1 MPKNKSE
8 EIPITIKAPSTP
20 KRTETIGG
28 ISIAIFAAILA
39 ITELVNNNLEKER
52 MISHSQ
58 FVNYSNWYQS
68 KSIKQS
74 LKESELDYLTAL
86 TETGIVPNDKIKHF
100 KTKITQTKS
109 MVLKYE
115 AEKTEILVGSSN
127 VPRQHWAQ
135 DLDGE
140 MGRIVGIN
148 EWEKLTQEYETATQK
163 FDLGKLLFQICIVL
177 GAVCIIIR
185 DNEKLQKNYIVLM
198 LVFGTIG
205 ILISAYGFI
214 LAP

>member
-1 MPKNKSE
+1 MSTIKSE
-8 EIPITIKAPSTP
+8 QTSTTTP
-20 KRTETIGG
+20 RTLERTETIGG
-28 ISIAIFAAILA
+28 ILIAVFAALLA
-39 ITELVNNNLEKER
+39 IAELVNNNLEEEM

-74 LKESELDYLTAL
+74 LKESELDYLNAL
-86 TETGIVPNDKIKHF
+86 TETGIIPEDKIKNINA
-100 KTKITQTKS
+100 KIAQTKG

-127 VPRQHWAQ
+127 VPREHWAQ

-140 MGRIVGIN
+140 MGKIIGIN
-148 EWEKLTQEYETATQK
+148 EWEKLTQDYETATKK

-185 DNEKLQKNYIVLM
+185 DNKKLQKNFIILM
-198 LVFGTIG
+198 LAFGAIG
-205 ILISAYGFI
+205 ILISAYGLI

>member
-1 MPKNKSE
+1 MSTNKSE
-8 EIPITIKAPSTP
+8 QTPATTP
-20 KRTETIGG
+20 KILERTDSLGG
-28 ISIAIFAAILA
+28 ILIAVFAALLA
-39 ITELVNNNLEKER
+39 IAELVNNDLEEEM
-52 MISHSQ
+52 MIAHGQ

-74 LKESELDYLTAL
+74 LKESELDYLNAL
-86 TETGIVPNDKIKHF
+86 TEAGIIPEDKSNNI
-100 KTKITQTKS
+100 KTKIAQTKG

-127 VPRQHWAQ
+127 VPREHWAQ

-140 MGRIVGIN
+140 MGKITGIN
-148 EWEKLTQEYETATQK
+148 QWEKLTQDYETATKK

-177 GAVCIIIR
+177 GAICIIIR
-185 DNEKLQKNYIVLM
+185 ENKKLQKNFILLM
-198 LVFGTIG
+198 LAFGAIG
-205 ILISAYGFI
+205 IIISIYGFI

>member
-1 MPKNKSE
+1 MSTIKSE
-8 EIPITIKAPSTP
+8 QTSTTTP
-20 KRTETIGG
+20 RTLERTETIGG
-28 ISIAIFAAILA
+28 ILIAVFAALLA
-39 ITELVNNNLEKER
+39 IAELVNNNLEEEM

-74 LKESELDYLTAL
+74 LKESELDYLNAL
-86 TETGIVPNDKIKHF
+86 TETGIIPEDKIKNF
-100 KTKITQTKS
+100 KTKIAQTKS

-127 VPRQHWAQ
+127 VPREHWSQ

-140 MGRIVGIN
+140 MGKIIGIN
-148 EWEKLTQEYETATQK
+148 EWEKLTQEYDSATQK
-163 FDLGKLLFQICIVL
+163 FDLGKLFFQICIVL
-177 GAVCIIIR
+177 GAVCIIIH
-185 DNEKLQKNYIVLM
+185 DNKKLQKNFIALM
-198 LVFGTIG
+198 LVFGAIG
-205 ILISAYGFI
+205 IMISVYGFT

>member
-1 MPKNKSE
+1 MSTNKSE
-8 EIPITIKAPSTP
+8 EKTTTTP
-20 KRTETIGG
+20 KILDRTETIGG
-28 ISIAIFAAILA
+28 ILIAVFAALLA
-39 ITELVNNNLEKER
+39 IAELVNNNLEEEM
-52 MISHSQ
+52 MIAHSQ

-74 LKESELDYLTAL
+74 LKESELDYLNAL
-86 TETGIVPNDKIKHF
+86 TETGIIPED
-100 KTKITQTKS
+100 KTKNIKAKIAQTKS

-127 VPRQHWAQ
+127 VPREHWAQ

-140 MGRIVGIN
+140 MGKIIGII
-148 EWEKLTQEYETATQK
+148 EWEKLTQDYETATKK

-185 DNEKLQKNYIVLM
+185 DNKKLQKNFIVLM
-198 LVFGTIG
+198 LAFGAIG

>member
-1 MPKNKSE
+1 MSTIKSE
-8 EIPITIKAPSTP
+8 QTSTTTP
-20 KRTETIGG
+20 RTLERTETIGG
-28 ISIAIFAAILA
+28 ILIAVFAALLA
-39 ITELVNNNLEKER
+39 IAELVNNNLEEEM

-74 LKESELDYLTAL
+74 LKESELDYLNAL
-86 TETGIVPNDKIKHF
+86 TETGIIPEDKIKNINA
-100 KTKITQTKS
+100 KIAQTKG

-127 VPRQHWAQ
+127 VPREHWAQ

-140 MGRIVGIN
+140 MGKIIGIN
-148 EWEKLTQEYETATQK
+148 EWEKLTQDYETATKK

-185 DNEKLQKNYIVLM
+185 DNKKLQKNFIVLM
-198 LVFGTIG
+198 LAFGAIG
-205 ILISAYGFI
+205 ILISTYGFI

>member
-1 MPKNKSE
+1 MSTIKSE
-8 EIPITIKAPSTP
+8 QTSTTTP
-20 KRTETIGG
+20 RTLERTETIGG
-28 ISIAIFAAILA
+28 ILIAVFAALLA
-39 ITELVNNNLEKER
+39 IAELVNNNLEEEM

-74 LKESELDYLTAL
+74 LKESELDYLNAL
-86 TETGIVPNDKIKHF
+86 TETGIIPEDKIKNINV
-100 KTKITQTKS
+100 KIAQTKG

-127 VPRQHWAQ
+127 VPREHWAQ

-140 MGRIVGIN
+140 MGKIIGIN
-148 EWEKLTQEYETATQK
+148 EWEKLTQDYETATKK

-185 DNEKLQKNYIVLM
+185 DNKKLQKNFIILM
-198 LVFGTIG
+198 LAFGAIG

>member
-1 MPKNKSE
+1 MSTIKSE
-8 EIPITIKAPSTP
+8 QTSTTTP
-20 KRTETIGG
+20 RTLERTETIGG
-28 ISIAIFAAILA
+28 ILIAVFAALLA
-39 ITELVNNNLEKER
+39 IAELVNNNLEEEM

-74 LKESELDYLTAL
+74 LKESELDYLNAL
-86 TETGIVPNDKIKHF
+86 TETGIIPEDKIKNINA
-100 KTKITQTKS
+100 KIAQTKG

-127 VPRQHWAQ
+127 VPREHWAQ

-140 MGRIVGIN
+140 MGKIIGIN
-148 EWEKLTQEYETATQK
+148 EWEKLTQDYETATKK

-185 DNEKLQKNYIVLM
+185 DNKKLQKNFIIL
-198 LVFGTIG
+198 LLAFGAIG

>member
-1 MPKNKSE
+1 MSTNKSE
-8 EIPITIKAPSTP
+8 KTP
-20 KRTETIGG
+20 TTTPRILDRTETIGG
-28 ISIAIFAAILA
+28 ILIAVFAALLA
-39 ITELVNNNLEKER
+39 IAELVNNDLEEEM
-52 MISHSQ
+52 MIAHSQ

-74 LKESELDYLTAL
+74 LKESELDYLSAL
-86 TETGIVPNDKIKHF
+86 TETGIIPEDKIKNI
-100 KTKITQTKS
+100 KTKIAQTKS
-109 MVLKYE
+109 LVLKYE

-127 VPRQHWAQ
+127 VPREHWAQ

-140 MGRIVGIN
+140 MGKIIGIN
-148 EWEKLTQEYETATQK
+148 EWEKLTQDYETATKK

-185 DNEKLQKNYIVLM
+185 DNKKLQKNFIALM
-198 LVFGTIG
+198 LVFGAIG
-205 ILISAYGFI
+205 IIISVYGFT